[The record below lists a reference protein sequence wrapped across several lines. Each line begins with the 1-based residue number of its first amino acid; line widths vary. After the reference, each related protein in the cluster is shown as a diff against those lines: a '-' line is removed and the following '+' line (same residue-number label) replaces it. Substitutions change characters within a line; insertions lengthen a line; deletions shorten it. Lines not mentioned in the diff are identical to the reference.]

1 MTSMDHAQIARELG
15 IGTWRRLL
23 IGGELRAP
31 RGAVSIESL
40 DPTTGHVLAEIPAA
54 AIEDVD
60 AAVAAA
66 RRAFDRTDWAV
77 NVAQRRKVL
86 STLAEL
92 TARHADAL
100 ATVATL
106 EMGGVHAVE
115 KRFDVRAMVRN
126 LEYYASW
133 VDKIYGEV
141 IPVPSG
147 TTFDYTL
154 REPLG
159 VVAAIFAWNA
169 PCLFLGTK
177 TGPSLAT
184 GNTIV
189 LKPSEQGSLVAL
201 RFAELCIEAG
211 VPDGVVNVVT
221 GGPEV
226 GRRLVEH
233 DGVDKVSFTGGTVTG
248 RRIMEAAAR
257 TLKKLHLELGGK
269 SPNVVFGDADLDR
282 AAMGAALGCFAMS
295 GQACIA
301 GSRLFVHESIHDQ
314 LLQRIAD
321 AARHLRVGD
330 PMEQGTVLG
339 PLISRA
345 AVERA
350 ESYVASAVGLGARVV
365 SGGSRPHDVPDGG
378 FFLQP
383 TVLADVLPEMPVAR
397 EELFAPILS
406 VFRFRDEEEVVERAN
421 DTEYGLAA
429 AVWTQDISRAH
440 RMARALRA
448 GQVWVNG
455 YGTLPYTTPFGG
467 YKQSGVGREGG
478 RDALAEYTQVKN
490 VSLEL
495 S

>member
-1 MTSMDHAQIARELG
+1 MTRMDHAQIARELG
-15 IGTWRRLL
+15 IGSWRRLL

-31 RGAVSIESL
+31 GGAASLESL

-54 AIEDVD
+54 TVEDVD

-77 NVAQRRKVL
+77 NVAKRRKVL

-100 ATVATL
+100 ATAATL

-226 GRRLVEH
+226 GGRLVEH
-233 DGVDKVSFTGGTVTG
+233 GGVDKV
-248 RRIMEAAAR
+248 
-257 TLKKLHLELGGK
+257 LG
-269 SPNVVFGDADLDR
+269 
-282 AAMGAALGCFAMS
+282 
-295 GQACIA
+295 
-301 GSRLFVHESIHDQ
+301 
-314 LLQRIAD
+314 
-321 AARHLRVGD
+321 
-330 PMEQGTVLG
+330 
-339 PLISRA
+339 
-345 AVERA
+345 
-350 ESYVASAVGLGARVV
+350 
-365 SGGSRPHDVPDGG
+365 
-378 FFLQP
+378 
-383 TVLADVLPEMPVAR
+383 
-397 EELFAPILS
+397 
-406 VFRFRDEEEVVERAN
+406 
-421 DTEYGLAA
+421 
-429 AVWTQDISRAH
+429 
-440 RMARALRA
+440 
-448 GQVWVNG
+448 
-455 YGTLPYTTPFGG
+455 
-467 YKQSGVGREGG
+467 
-478 RDALAEYTQVKN
+478 
-490 VSLEL
+490 
-495 S
+495 

>member
-1 MTSMDHAQIARELG
+1 MTRMDHAQIARELG
-15 IGTWRRLL
+15 IGSWRRLL

-31 RGAVSIESL
+31 RGAASLESL

-54 AIEDVD
+54 TVEDVD

-77 NVAQRRKVL
+77 NVAKRRKVL

-100 ATVATL
+100 ATAATL

-115 KRFDVRAMVRN
+115 KRFDARALVRN

-330 PMEQGTVLG
+330 PMEIAT
-339 PLISRA
+339 A
-345 AVERA
+345 AIWLCSGEA
-350 ESYVASAVGLGARVV
+350 SYVTGMIMDVG
-365 SGGSRPHDVPDGG
+365 
-378 FFLQP
+378 
-383 TVLADVLPEMPVAR
+383 
-397 EELFAPILS
+397 
-406 VFRFRDEEEVVERAN
+406 
-421 DTEYGLAA
+421 
-429 AVWTQDISRAH
+429 
-440 RMARALRA
+440 
-448 GQVWVNG
+448 
-455 YGTLPYTTPFGG
+455 
-467 YKQSGVGREGG
+467 GG
-478 RDALAEYTQVKN
+478 R
-490 VSLEL
+490 
-495 S
+495 

>member
-1 MTSMDHAQIARELG
+1 MDTRDVLY
-15 IGTWRRLL
+15 
-23 IGGELRAP
+23 IGGEWVAP
-31 RGAVSIESL
+31 ASTKTFTV
-40 DPTTGHVLAEIPAA
+40 VNPATQEVVA
-54 AIEDVD
+54 TVPEGTEADMD
-60 AAVAAA
+60 RAVAAA
-66 RRAFDRTDWAV
+66 REAFDNGPWPKTSGKERAEVLRALSQGIQARMGEFAETITKENGAPATFSLMGQVLAATMVLDGFANATESFPFVEERQGMMGQVLV
-77 NVAQRRKVL
+77 NKAPVGVAAGIVPWNVPLFIATMKL
-86 STLAEL
+86 GA
-92 TARHADAL
+92 AL
-100 ATVATL
+100 A
-106 EMGGVHAVE
+106 
-115 KRFDVRAMVRN
+115 
-126 LEYYASW
+126 
-133 VDKIYGEV
+133 
-141 IPVPSG
+141 SG
-147 TTFDYTL
+147 STM
-154 REPLG
+154 
-159 VVAAIFAWNA
+159 
-169 PCLFLGTK
+169 
-177 TGPSLAT
+177 
-184 GNTIV
+184 V
-189 LKPSEQGSLVAL
+189 LKPAPETPWDSYLLAEVIESIDLPAGVINIVAAG
-201 RFAELCIEAG
+201 REAG
-211 VPDGVVNVVT
+211 
-221 GGPEV
+221 EH
-226 GRRLVEH
+226 LVRH
-233 DGVDKVSFTGGTVTG
+233 PGVDKVSFTGGTVTG

-383 TVLADVLPEMPVAR
+383 TVLADVQPEMPVAR